1 MYLSHHRRLKA
12 AFFFPPKFV
21 WINNDVVMVI
31 ALVVRLASSFWTVS
45 QSFFRN
51 LDTFECLQ
59 SIPRFGFTQCF
70 LLIRSIVPLWQEYHR
85 GVLGCLLQPVRCHV
99 SLICPTVDGVHLYHL
114 VKLLSV
120 KFLYCRIIIFSLCN
134 KYFVGN
140 TLKMYK
146 NSIPHQNSSLFNLFV
161 SIWTH
166 ICLFYSVC
174 YNQFISLWW
183 CSICSQCSW

>member
-1 MYLSHHRRLKA
+1 MLHLTVISLIHHHSGQYLSLSLEILTLLSACRVFL
-12 AFFFPPKFV
+12 
-21 WINNDVVMVI
+21 
-31 ALVVRLASSFWTVS
+31 
-45 QSFFRN
+45 N
-51 LDTFECLQ
+51 LDLHDVFSWLDPLCA
-59 SIPRFGFTQCF
+59 FGRNIT
-70 LLIRSIVPLWQEYHR
+70 E
-85 GVLGCLLQPVRCHV
+85 GCWVVSLQPVRCHV

-146 NSIPHQNSSLFNLFV
+146 NSIPHQNSSFFNLFV

-183 CSICSQCSW
+183 CSICSQCSQ